1 MLFNPKGKDGD
12 DRVGSI
18 IRSAQGAFTGGIV
31 QVPLLLAIDRT
42 TPPHQMITSIVL
54 ERAGDASPELTG
66 RVAPT
71 IIAAR
76 VVHRALARAGRRGGR
91 LRQIAQLMGMGT
103 ITIKVLFLGATSVI
117 TAKLYYLKA
126 SLLRNPNNQECTLI
140 RNCTRLSIIPW
151 SRQMIA
157 EP

>member
-1 MLFNPKGKDGD
+1 
-12 DRVGSI
+12 
-18 IRSAQGAFTGGIV
+18 
-31 QVPLLLAIDRT
+31 
-42 TPPHQMITSIVL
+42 MITSIVL
-54 ERAGDASPELTG
+54 EGSRDAVAHLAI
-66 RVAPT
+66 RIAPT
-71 IIAAR
+71 VIDSC
-76 VVHRALARAGRRGGR
+76 VVLAGTRGRGGH
-91 LRQIAQLMGMGT
+91 LRQVAQLVGMGT
-103 ITIKVLFLGATSVI
+103 ITVEILFLGATSVI